1 MFQNDYITVSEYAA
15 RKGISKQAVYKQ
27 LNNKLKD
34 FLIVVDGKK
43 YILLAAFGEPT
54 ETKLNNQVEQPSTK
68 VEQPLNN
75 QVEFLFEKQL
85 AEKDTTIQSLL
96 RQLESLQEQ
105 NHRLTE
111 LLQNSQV
118 ILAAEKKLYIEEEK
132 GKEKEKKGFLGFF
145 KKK

>member
-1 MFQNDYITVSEYAA
+1 MHKQELISISDYAA
-15 RKGISKQAVYKQ
+15 LKGISKQAVYKQ

-118 ILAAEKKLYIEEEK
+118 LLAAEKKLYIEEEK